1 MADKRAFPCFF
12 CEQTFVNETPR
23 NLHLYSKHFGGFNCD
38 RCAHTAGRRNT
49 LRKHYKRWHKT
60 DLDRTTDY
68 AAMPKAERDAHKLQ
82 ALQKK
87 SYPTWVILLGK
98 KTFIRLLYNFGIF
111 RVLYDYIN
119 LPAGHIK

>member
-38 RCAHTAGRRNT
+38 RCAHTAGRRDT

-82 ALQKK
+82 ALQKSHIPHGLYYLVK
-87 SYPTWVILLGK
+87 KLLLDC
-98 KTFIRLLYNFGIF
+98 FITLGFSEYYMTI
-111 RVLYDYIN
+111 
-119 LPAGHIK
+119 